1 MAIQCNV
8 TDASPSELL
17 FFLSHFKKTG
27 TLKLQS
33 KNSSGEIFVK
43 SGRIVHAVSKDT
55 VGLEALYNLAM
66 IQEGQVSFAQD
77 EVPSSET
84 IAEESMQVIS
94 EAERRRSELADLM
107 KRVPPLET
115 VLQRAMR
122 LSSDEEVIL
131 RKSDWKVFVMTDG
144 KTPLRKI
151 IETSNVGILEV
162 YASITWLLEKN
173 YIVDP
178 VAAIR
183 NLKTSLLK
191 LNELVKEFGEGGVG
205 VPSWI
210 SFLKE
215 QVRKYDPDDSKLGP
229 FLIWNDDSIEVQEK
243 NISPKNGA
251 VLNEFLQKL
260 IAIILEKAVNDY
272 GRIIAKRKYDQV
284 IKRIS

>member
-1 MAIQCNV
+1 MAIQCNI

-33 KNSSGEIFVK
+33 KNSEGEIFIK
-43 SGRIVHAVSKDT
+43 SGRIVHAVNKDV

-66 IQEGQVSFAQD
+66 IQDGQISFLQD
-77 EVPSSET
+77 EIPASET

-94 EAERRRSELADLM
+94 EAERRRAELADLM

-115 VLQRAMR
+115 VLQRAMK
-122 LSSDEEVIL
+122 LSTDEDVTL

-144 KTPLRKI
+144 KAPLRKI
-151 IETSNVGILEV
+151 IETSNIGMLDV
-162 YASITWLLEKN
+162 YSSITWLLEKN

-183 NLKTSLLK
+183 ELKTSLFK

-205 VPSWI
+205 VPAWI

-215 QVRKYDPDDSKLGP
+215 QVKKYDPDDSKLGP
-229 FLIWNDDSIEVQEK
+229 FLTWNSDSLQIQEQ
-243 NISPKNGA
+243 NITPKNGA

-260 IAIILEKAVNDY
+260 ITIILEKAVNDY

-284 IKRIS
+284 VKRIS

>member
-43 SGRIVHAVSKDT
+43 SGRIVHAVSKET

-122 LSSDEEVIL
+122 LSSDEEVTL

-151 IETSNVGILEV
+151 IETSNIGILEV

-183 NLKTSLLK
+183 NLKISLLK

-229 FLIWNDDSIEVQEK
+229 FLIWNAESIEVQEQ

>member
-1 MAIQCNV
+1 MAIQCNI

-33 KNSSGEIFVK
+33 KNSEGEIFIK
-43 SGRIVHAVSKDT
+43 SGRIVHAVNKDV

-66 IQEGQVSFAQD
+66 IQDGQISFFQD
-77 EVPSSET
+77 EVPASET
-84 IAEESMQVIS
+84 IAEESLQVIS
-94 EAERRRSELADLM
+94 EAERRRAELADLM

-115 VLQRAMR
+115 VLQRAIK
-122 LSSDEEVIL
+122 LSIDEDVTL

-144 KTPLRKI
+144 KAPLRKI
-151 IETSNVGILEV
+151 IETSNIGMLEV
-162 YASITWLLEKN
+162 YSSITWLLEKN

-183 NLKTSLLK
+183 ELKTSLFK

-205 VPSWI
+205 VPAWI

-215 QVRKYDPDDSKLGP
+215 QVKKYDPDDSKLGP
-229 FLIWNDDSIEVQEK
+229 FLTWNSDSLQIQEQ
-243 NISPKNGA
+243 NVTPKNGA

-260 IAIILEKAVNDY
+260 ITIILEKAVNDY

-284 IKRIS
+284 VKRIS